1 MNLASEFQRLFDM
14 PIDPFLDGRREFS
27 IGALEEYLG
36 YPLPSAKAEVQKRW
50 GREAADLIY
59 RLIDA
64 GQVSVFVPEEPSLQ
78 EEAA

>member
-1 MNLASEFQRLFDM
+1 MNLASEFHRLFGI
-14 PIDPFLDGRREFS
+14 PIDPFLDGRRGFS

-36 YPLPSAKAEVQKRW
+36 YPIPSAKDEVLKRW
-50 GREAADLIY
+50 GQEAADLIY

-64 GQVSVFVPEEPSLQ
+64 GQVSVIVPEEPSLQ